1 MLFYAEWQSI
11 DRKQRSSHRRSS
23 TTASSGAV
31 SLLLAA
37 LALLATRATVS
48 GQEDSQGFERLPI
61 LADGGDEVLMMAHRR
76 SRLTDHKTSKTSHC
90 RRRVPG
96 KPALPAGTHYRRRLP
111 AQQLFCARFRFSSCN
126 LKRYDHFTD
135 LHGR

>member
-23 TTASSGAV
+23 TTASSAAV

-48 GQEDSQGFERLPI
+48 GQEDSQGF
-61 LADGGDEVLMMAHRR
+61 GKY
-76 SRLTDHKTSKTSHC
+76 LTSI
-90 RRRVPG
+90 
-96 KPALPAGTHYRRRLP
+96 
-111 AQQLFCARFRFSSCN
+111 
-126 LKRYDHFTD
+126 
-135 LHGR
+135 